1 MAMFIK
7 VYDANKIDCLFLIKL
22 FNYFIIIEFQLMTYA
37 SNYCVFYHQI
47 NMLISYW
54 CKRKLSLRLDSAE
67 KYCVCVSSFLI
78 LSFFFFLRRAFH
90 VHCGSHTGRESKIM
104 FFQWVSCTIHG
115 THKYFIKKKYFKTE
129 SYSTI
134 YIFKNYFQFLAK
146 QAISKQTLNILPQMM
161 ILSKDF
167 FFFDMY
173 PRNILILVRIKNL
186 FF

>member
-1 MAMFIK
+1 MVEDALRQCFKYLCALWKIK
-7 VYDANKIDCLFLIKL
+7 FFLKKIRKWVSYNGETHSKLLLIC
-22 FNYFIIIEFQLMTYA
+22 I
-37 SNYCVFYHQI
+37 
-47 NMLISYW
+47 
-54 CKRKLSLRLDSAE
+54 SLRLDSAE

-146 QAISKQTLNILPQMM
+146 
-161 ILSKDF
+161 
-167 FFFDMY
+167 
-173 PRNILILVRIKNL
+173 
-186 FF
+186 